1 MAVKKEED
9 PSSSPGPAAPV
20 ASTSKLSSR
29 PADAI
34 KPDEDVKPTL
44 ARSSSPD
51 AKGKGRALEG
61 GGAGD
66 GTSDDD
72 DKDTKKPLVPQED
85 PEERAL
91 LASIPKANIVGLK
104 YARGITTLKEN
115 MDVELRRDPY
125 NVTDKNAIEVRH
137 VRGQRIG
144 YVAKQLSARLAPL
157 VKERKIDL
165 KGRAGEVPSS
175 TVGVATVPMCV
186 EIWGKRKFAADP
198 RLDWLFPERQKRKTD
213 EKRKKEALKQ
223 AKKELEEEE
232 EEGEEQGAEDDKRG
246 VRDGGTDKKAK
257 SGPSK
262 GKNGTVG
269 GGGGTKGVPNPERDA
284 AMRASILLDKKNKV
298 DMLGSMFQEGAM
310 DPAHLKEHPCPPGKT
325 DGSMRTDLL
334 PFQRQGLAWMIQ
346 MEHPELPKTV
356 DDPPVQLW
364 RMRQDD
370 SGHTFYQNVVTDSTQ
385 RDAPKLKRGG
395 ILADEMG
402 LGKTMQT
409 VALICTDD
417 TGEGVLDQPEEPD
430 ERYDDMTLIVC
441 PLSVASNWTEQLKQ
455 HVGKKRLSWHFY
467 HGEGRELTKKQLREH
482 DVIITTYQTIATE
495 LDGGSNSRKGSRAPE
510 DRKLGDY
517 EQDADEP
524 PAKKQKKQGEST
536 LHSIKWRRVVL
547 DEGHLIKNPKAKMT
561 RACTQLKAERRWIL
575 SGTPIV
581 NAAADLGT
589 MLQFLH
595 VCKPLDEPEVWKQCV
610 TGVSDEARGRA
621 LRAVV
626 LSTTLRRTK
635 DMVGVDGKPLVQ
647 LPEVLRYQ
655 HQVDLNKEVRALY
668 DDVAGEIGKSVKASI
683 EDGSA
688 KPSYTHILCLLLRL
702 RQLACDPSLV
712 PSDFIEDIRDRKLAA
727 RIQHDHEKATGIPSN
742 SDRMSAEQL
751 SYLRGLLSD
760 ANEAGA
766 ECLACGDWP
775 ADGRITI
782 CQHFFCQNCIEAAI
796 DARGACPACS
806 NALSREHIIA
816 PPAERSV
823 SPFGGS
829 RASSVGGAGGSSR
842 HGSAAPVE
850 RTAKVAALVTLLKS
864 SPPGV
869 KSLVFS
875 QWTSH
880 LDRIEAV
887 LHEEGITT
895 CRFDGS
901 MRQDKRADVI
911 RSFTTPNKTA
921 VAGSADDK
929 ENPMVMLL
937 SLKAGALGLNL
948 TVASQV
954 FLMDPWWQPAIELQA
969 IDRVNRIGQTQI
981 VRVFQLVAKGTI
993 EERVLAIQDQ
1003 KDALI
1008 AQAFS
1013 GNKNAPRS
1021 KSKIEVSDLASI
1033 FGV

>member
-1 MAVKKEED
+1 MHG
-9 PSSSPGPAAPV
+9 PSQPSL
-20 ASTSKLSSR
+20 T
-29 PADAI
+29 
-34 KPDEDVKPTL
+34 
-44 ARSSSPD
+44 RSSSPD
-51 AKGKGRALEG
+51 IKGKARASEG
-61 GGAGD
+61 GGAVALG
-66 GTSDDD
+66 SDDD
-72 DKDTKKPLVPQED
+72 DDDDKKPVLSGED
-85 PEERAL
+85 PDETAL

-104 YARGITTLKEN
+104 YARGIATLKEG
-115 MDVELRRDPY
+115 MEVELRRDPY

-144 YVAKQLSARLAPL
+144 FVAKQLSARLAPL
-157 VKERKIDL
+157 VKERKVDL
-165 KGRAGEVPSS
+165 KGRAGEIPSS
-175 TVGVATVPMCV
+175 TIGVPSVPMRID
-186 EIWGKRKFAADP
+186 IWGKRKVAADP
-198 RLDWLFPERQKRKTD
+198 RLDWLFPERQKRKMD
-213 EKRKKEALKQ
+213 DKNKKAALEQ
-223 AKKELEEEE
+223 AEKELWEEAGE
-232 EEGEEQGAEDDKRG
+232 EEGAA
-246 VRDGGTDKKAK
+246 GGTGAGSKARGGT
-257 SGPSK
+257 SSK
-262 GKNGTVG
+262 GVS
-269 GGGGTKGVPNPERDA
+269 NPARAA
-284 AMRASILLDKKNKV
+284 AMRASVLLDKKNKV

-310 DPAHLKEHPCPPGKT
+310 DPARLAGHPCPPGKE
-325 DGSMRTDLL
+325 DGSMRTDLM
-334 PFQRQGLAWMIQ
+334 PFQRQGLAWMIR

-356 DDPPVQLW
+356 EDPPVQLW
-364 RMRQDD
+364 RMRKDD
-370 SGHTFYQNVVTDSTQ
+370 DGYAFYQNVVTDSTQ
-385 RDAPKLKRGG
+385 RDPPKLKRGG

-417 TGEGVLDQPEEPD
+417 TGEGVLDEPEEPD

-467 HGEGRELTKKQLREH
+467 HGEGRELTKKQLRKH
-482 DVIITTYQTIATE
+482 DVIITTYQTIAAE
-495 LDGGSNSRKGSRAPE
+495 VEGSNSRKGSSAPE
-510 DRKLGDY
+510 DKLGNMNEDD
-517 EQDADEP
+517 EDVEP
-524 PAKKQKKQGEST
+524 PGKKQKILSEST
-536 LHSIKWRRVVL
+536 LHAIKWRRVVL

-589 MLQFLH
+589 MVQFLH
-595 VCKPLDEPEVWKQCV
+595 VCKPLDDPDVWKQRV
-610 TGVSDEARGRA
+610 TKVDNEARGRA

-655 HQVDLNKEVRALY
+655 HQVDLGKDDRALY
-668 DDVAGEIGKSVKASI
+668 DEVASEVGKSVKASI

-712 PSDFIEDIRDRKLAA
+712 PADFIEDIRDRKLAA
-727 RIQHDHEKATGIPSN
+727 RIQHDHEKATGIPSG
-742 SDRMSAEQL
+742 SGPVSAEQL

-760 ANEAGA
+760 AVDAGA
-766 ECLACGDWP
+766 ECLACGGWP
-775 ADGRITI
+775 MDGRITI
-782 CQHFFCQNCIEAAI
+782 CQHVFCQNCIEVAV
-796 DARGACPACS
+796 DARSACPAC
-806 NALSREHIIA
+806 NHVLSREHIIA
-816 PPAERSV
+816 PAAERSV

-829 RASSVGGAGGSSR
+829 RASSVGGASSSR

-850 RTAKVAALVTLLKS
+850 RTAKAAALVTLLKS

-887 LHEEGITT
+887 LHAEGIST

-901 MRQDKRADVI
+901 MRQEKRADVI
-911 RSFTTPNKTA
+911 RSFTTPNQTA
-921 VAGSADDK
+921 TAGSANDK
-929 ENPMVMLL
+929 QNPMVMLL

-969 IDRVNRIGQTQI
+969 IDRVNRIGQTQT
-981 VRVFQLVAKGTI
+981 VRVFQLVAKGTV
-993 EERVLAIQDQ
+993 EERVLAIQDK

-1013 GNKNAPRS
+1013 GNKNAPKS